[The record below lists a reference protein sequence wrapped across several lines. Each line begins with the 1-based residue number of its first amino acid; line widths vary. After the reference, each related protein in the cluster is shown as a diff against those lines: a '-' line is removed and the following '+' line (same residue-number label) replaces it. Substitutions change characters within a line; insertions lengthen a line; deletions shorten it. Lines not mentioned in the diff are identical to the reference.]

1 MKADVLTHAFVCQPA
16 PWSGKLSWVARA
28 GNRHRNPEIGL
39 HSVSRHRRPED
50 DTHNRKSDCIPE
62 VGTGHQ
68 KSVLSAGNRHKKD
81 TMKIRI
87 TLIKT
92 EVALR
97 PVFLRLAHHRDEG
110 YRARALRGTLPVL
123 LEIGQFPRWFTSMPE
138 ADGQLPRS
146 LTVRINLVESDPCH
160 QWVIARLST
169 MPDSDRA
176 TCLKSLMAKSLGLHT
191 DSTTSNATPPTPA
204 PATSVPAPKATT
216 TVSTED
222 THATSVDP
230 FDDQVR
236 KKAHQKA
243 LRAFDIAQLNSTNH

>member
-1 MKADVLTHAFVCQPA
+1 MKGDVLTHAFVCPPA
-16 PWSGKLSWVARA
+16 PWSGRLSWVARA
-28 GNRHRNPEIGL
+28 GNRHRDPEIGL
-39 HSVSRHRRPED
+39 HSESRHRRPED
-50 DTHNRKSDCIPE
+50 DTQNRKSDCIPE

-123 LEIGQFPRWFTSMPE
+123 LEIGQLPRWFTSMPE

-176 TCLKSLMAKSLGLHT
+176 TWLKSLIAKSLGLQT
-191 DSTTSNATPPTPA
+191 DSISPAAKPHSPATPA
-204 PATSVPAPKATT
+204 G
-216 TVSTED
+216 TED
-222 THATSVDP
+222 AQANSVDSS
-230 FDDQVR
+230 DDQVR
-236 KKAHQKA
+236 KKAHRNA
-243 LRAFDIAQLNSTNH
+243 LKAFDLTRATNTDH